1 MDRERALKNYLA
13 AKSGGKNAPWLGVLH
28 RLDQPVEGVIV
39 FAKTSAASANI
50 NRQDVYKRQD
60 FDTILQESDV
70 LSIHAPL
77 NSQTENLIDLQA
89 LKKMKPT
96 SVLINVARGPIVN
109 QEDLY
114 TALTQNMIAG
124 AGLDVLK
131 QEPMRCV

>member
-1 MDRERALKNYLA
+1 M
-13 AKSGGKNAPWLGVLH
+13 
-28 RLDQPVEGVIV
+28 
-39 FAKTSAASANI
+39 
-50 NRQDVYKRQD
+50 D

-131 QEPMRCV
+131 QEPMAEDNPLIKIQYSKKLLITPHIAWAPVETRFRCRDEVVKNIEAFLAGEDRNRVY

>member
-1 MDRERALKNYLA
+1 M
-13 AKSGGKNAPWLGVLH
+13 
-28 RLDQPVEGVIV
+28 
-39 FAKTSAASANI
+39 
-50 NRQDVYKRQD
+50 D

-131 QEPMRCV
+131 QEPMAEDNPLIKIQDSKNF